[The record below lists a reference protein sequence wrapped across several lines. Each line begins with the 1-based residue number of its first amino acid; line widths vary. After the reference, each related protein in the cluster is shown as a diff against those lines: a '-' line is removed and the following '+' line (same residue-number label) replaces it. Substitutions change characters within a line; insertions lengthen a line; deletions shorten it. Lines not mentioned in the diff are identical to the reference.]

1 MNSMDNINPVL
12 KVEGIS
18 KNFGEIKV
26 LENAN
31 LEIIPGEIIL
41 ITGENGSG
49 KSTLIK
55 IIAGIIPANSGKVT
69 FDGMDITN
77 KSPDV
82 ITKLGISS
90 LLQGGI
96 IFPKL
101 FVYEHFQLT
110 RKGVG
115 KLYSDKSLGK
125 IYDMF
130 PDMQRISKKR
140 AGLLSGGERQMLAIS
155 LIILQDAKLWLLD
168 EPISGLSPSVIKIV
182 SESIIKYC
190 IESKITV
197 LLIEQRTNEFRR
209 IVNKIYTVS
218 GGKIL
223 S

>member
-1 MNSMDNINPVL
+1 MNSINNKNSIL

-26 LENAN
+26 LENIN
-31 LEIIPGEIIL
+31 LEVIQGEIIL
-41 ITGENGSG
+41 LSGENGSG

-69 FDGMDITN
+69 FDGKDITN
-77 KSPDV
+77 IRPDA

-101 FVYEHFQLT
+101 FVYEHFQLAMQ
-110 RKGVG
+110 GVG
-115 KLYSDKSLGK
+115 KVYSNKDIEKVYEL
-125 IYDMF
+125 F
-130 PDMQRISKKR
+130 PDMHKITEKR

-155 LIILQDAKLWLLD
+155 LLILQNSKLWLLD
-168 EPISGLSPSVIKIV
+168 EPISGLSPSVIRIV

-190 IESKITV
+190 IEKKITV
-197 LLIEQRTNEFRR
+197 ILIEQRTNEFKR
-209 IVNKIYTVS
+209 IVNKIFTVS
-218 GGKIL
+218 NGKIF
-223 S
+223 

>member
-1 MNSMDNINPVL
+1 MNSMSNINPVL

-31 LEIIPGEIIL
+31 LEVMPGEIIL
-41 ITGENGSG
+41 LTGENGSG

-82 ITKLGISS
+82 ITKLGISA

-101 FVYEHFQLT
+101 YVYEHFQLT
-110 RKGVG
+110 MKGAG

-125 IYDMF
+125 IYELF
-130 PDMQRISKKR
+130 PDMQGISKKR
-140 AGLLSGGERQMLAIS
+140 AGLLSGGERQMLALS
-155 LIILQDAKLWLLD
+155 LLVLQDAKLWLLD
-168 EPISGLSPSVIKIV
+168 EPISGLSPTVIKIV

-197 LLIEQRTNEFRR
+197 ILIEQRTNEFQR
-209 IVNKIYTVS
+209 IANKIYTISS
-218 GGKIL
+218 GKVL